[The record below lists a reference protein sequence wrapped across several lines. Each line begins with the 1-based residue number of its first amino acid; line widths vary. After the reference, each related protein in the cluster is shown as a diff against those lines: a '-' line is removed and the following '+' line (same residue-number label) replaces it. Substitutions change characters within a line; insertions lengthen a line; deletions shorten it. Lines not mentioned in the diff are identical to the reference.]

1 MTHINDDIEYVEDT
15 IPATRHNLDKRET
28 NAYGYAVLDLC
39 KSSCLR
45 ILNCHFGKDTNIGH
59 FTCITDNS
67 VSVIDYFVADFD
79 FVNIV
84 SELEIHH
91 RLESTQVCG
100 FSSGFQILITYQT
113 ILKYCQKI
121 FQLKEIVLDIF

>member
-15 IPATRHNLDKRET
+15 IPATRNNLDKRET

-39 KSSCLR
+39 KSSGLR

-67 VSVIDYFVADFD
+67 VLLIILLLILTLLILFLNLRSTID
-79 FVNIV
+79 
-84 SELEIHH
+84 
-91 RLESTQVCG
+91 
-100 FSSGFQILITYQT
+100 
-113 ILKYCQKI
+113 
-121 FQLKEIVLDIF
+121 